1 MMGSWMGT
9 TLGPNFSLTTAMT
22 FSKEAFSRSIWL
34 MTIMRGL
41 FWAWHMAMA
50 FSAPTTGPE
59 TAPTT
64 MRALSARNAAEA
76 TSP

>member
-1 MMGSWMGT
+1 MGT
-9 TLGPNFSLTTAMT
+9 TDGPNFSFTASMT
-22 FSKEAFSRSIWL
+22 FSKLAFSRSSWL

-41 FWAWHMAMA
+41 PIFWHMAMA
-50 FSAPTTGPE
+50 FSAPTTGPD

-64 MRALSARNAAEA
+64 IRALSASSIAAV

>member
-1 MMGSWMGT
+1 MGT
-9 TLGPNFSLTTAMT
+9 TDGPNFSLMAAMT
-22 FSKEAFSRSIWL
+22 FSKFAFSRSSWL
-34 MTIMRGL
+34 MTIMRAL
-41 FWAWHMAMA
+41 PCFWHMAMA

-64 MRALSARNAAEA
+64 ISALSASSIAAV